1 MRASCLLLFIYSKII
16 AFSRY
21 NEPCAASS
29 CCFIGSERAQFIH
42 SSENIGATK
51 KKVQPT
57 AASQHHQCRLAKG
70 GRLPFKVETEPH
82 IKSPVRQNM
91 CNITCMFHEVSDK
104 TFGVGTTSRCYVV
117 YAFTSIYS
125 ILILMQRLWFSLF
138 FVCTRTC
145 LWANRPL
152 LVVLYLFNTIVVW
165 TEGIINRL
173 TKHTILL
180 LGWENPV

>member
-1 MRASCLLLFIYSKII
+1 MNLKCAHHVYYYLFIQRLSLS
-16 AFSRY
+16 AVTMSLAQPRHAVLLGV
-21 NEPCAASS
+21 NEHNS
-29 CCFIGSERAQFIH
+29 FIH
-42 SSENIGATK
+42 LKILAPQK

-138 FVCTRTC
+138 FC
-145 LWANRPL
+145 L
-152 LVVLYLFNTIVVW
+152 YQDMFM
-165 TEGIINRL
+165 G
-173 TKHTILL
+173 
-180 LGWENPV
+180 